1 MKIAVAGAGIVGA
14 CTAWAAAKAGHSV
27 VLFDKDTPMA
37 HTSQSSSKLLHGGLR
52 YLETG
57 QFALVKKALLARRFW
72 LEQAPH
78 LCRPL
83 ELLFPI
89 YAGSGRPAWQIGIGT
104 KLYDFLAAGSGFPRS
119 AWLNKAEVLKRCP
132 TLLSDGLKGAF
143 SFYDAQM
150 DDFALGR
157 WVAGQCRSL
166 GVEIAEHHKIE
177 TLDSLSGFDR
187 IANATG
193 PWAMELRRQQGGTPA
208 YTIDWVR
215 GSHIFTDRPLQHALM
230 LPVPDEKRI
239 FFVLPYQG
247 RTLIGTTEIRQN
259 HPETERPS
267 EEETTYLLAAYNT
280 YHSEKLSAA
289 DISGS
294 FSGVRPLLK
303 SAANPSEASREWAF
317 ERIGS
322 VLHIYGG
329 KWTTAQIQGEAAL
342 SELLK

>member
-1 MKIAVAGAGIVGA
+1 MNIAVAGAGIVGA
-14 CTAWAAAKAGHSV
+14 CTAWAAAKQGCSV
-27 VLFDKDTPMA
+27 TLFEQDTAMA

-57 QFALVKKALLARRFW
+57 QFALVKKALHARRFW

-83 ELLFPI
+83 EMLFPV
-89 YAGSGRPAWQIGIGT
+89 YTGRGRPKWQIGIGT

-119 AWLNKAEVLKRCP
+119 AWLDKTETLERCP
-132 TLLSDGLKGAF
+132 ALLSDGLKGAF

-150 DDFALGR
+150 DDFALGQ
-157 WVAGQCRSL
+157 WVIGQCRDL
-166 GVEIAEHHKIE
+166 GVEVVEHRKIE
-177 TLDSLSGFDR
+177 SLGELAGFDR
-187 IANATG
+187 IVNATG
-193 PWAMELRRQQGGTPA
+193 PWAMELRAQQDGLPA
-208 YTIDWVR
+208 YTLDWVR
-215 GSHIFTDRPLQHALM
+215 GSHIFIDRELKQALM
-230 LPVPDEKRI
+230 LPVPNEKRI

-247 RTLIGTTEIRQN
+247 KTLIGTTEVRQN
-259 HPETERPS
+259 HPEAERPS
-267 EEETTYLLAAYNT
+267 EEETDYLLAAYNA
-280 YHSEKLSAA
+280 YHGEKLTAA

-303 SAANPSEASREWAF
+303 SAANPSEATREWAF
-317 ERIGS
+317 ERVGN

-342 SELLK
+342 QELLR